1 MDTQETNQPIP
12 PKKKT
17 LMWGNPFEKW
27 GNKAKWAV
35 SLFLFILVFF
45 FFLESERSKVAG
57 VFLGFLPL
65 FLAIGIGSIINPII
79 LFFQRITNWYS
90 LFWKIIFTSIAVLI
104 LLSMIAAVVYFLIIE
119 LSGLVSS
126 FLGDQISRDDFLG
139 KLNSLN
145 PNAKID
151 HIDKNGIWFF
161 DPTTNKLVEISLSNL
176 GSLFIGILHF
186 FLWFKGSFD
195 ISAIHNVLQDVSNTF
210 STTKIISLIF
220 SNINIIFTVFI
231 VLVYTIFISFYLSG
245 KYKTLTSW
253 MASNLP
259 FDNKETS
266 VKVAD
271 AFKNSIFT
279 WSRAV
284 SINTLLLFVLVLIGT
299 IIAAY
304 GFNSQFFKN
313 GVVFFP
319 LFFAIFA
326 IIPYIGT
333 VIGYSPIL
341 IAGLT
346 DISNNN
352 NFWPLLIITL
362 FIAIG
367 LILQGFVIGP
377 LVFSKFTRLHP
388 VTVLVAIGVFAGLF
402 GFGGTFFAVPILTTI
417 KSVANNVFNKNWRI

>member
-1 MDTQETNQPIP
+1 MDTQEKQPIT
-12 PKKKT
+12 PKKKIP
-17 LMWGNPFEKW
+17 MWEHPFEKW
-27 GNKAKWAV
+27 GNKAKWTF
-35 SLFLFILVFF
+35 SIFLFALVFF

-65 FLAIGIGSIINPII
+65 FLAIGIGSVINPII

-90 LFWKIIFTSIAVLI
+90 LFWKVIFTSIAVLI
-104 LLSMIAAVVYFLIIE
+104 LLSMIAAILYFLIIE

-126 FLGDQISRDDFLG
+126 FLGDQASRDSFLNAINA
-139 KLNSLN
+139 LNSN
-145 PNAKID
+145 VKID

-161 DPTTNKLVEISLSNL
+161 DPTTNKMIEVTLNNL
-176 GSLFIGILHF
+176 GSLFVGILHF
-186 FLWFKGSFD
+186 FSWFKSSFD
-195 ISAIHNVLQDVSNTF
+195 VITIHNVLQDVSNTF
-210 STTKIISLIF
+210 STTKIISLVF
-220 SNINIIFTVFI
+220 SNINIIFTIFI
-231 VLVYTIFISFYLSG
+231 VLVYTIFISFYVSG

-266 VKVAD
+266 VKVAN
-271 AFKNSIFT
+271 AFKNSVFT
-279 WSRAV
+279 WARAV
-284 SINTLLLFVLVLIGT
+284 SVNTLLLFILVLIGT
-299 IIAAY
+299 VIAAY

-313 GVVFFP
+313 GIVFFP

-333 VIGYSPIL
+333 IIGYTPIL

-346 DISNNN
+346 DISTNN
-352 NFWPLLIITL
+352 NFWPLIIITL

-367 LILQGFVIGP
+367 LLLQGFVIGP
-377 LVFSKFTRLHP
+377 IIFSKFTRLHP
-388 VTVLVAIGVFAGLF
+388 VTVLVGIGVFAGLF
-402 GFGGTFFAVPILTTI
+402 GFGGTFFAVPILTTV